1 MRQGLRDE
9 IAHELSEAVVNV
21 IRGIG
26 TSRAAAD
33 GQAALR
39 RGMQTA
45 SRYAGDLTEDAL
57 DEGRRFVRYANRE
70 MRDHPMAA
78 FGAGL
83 AIGALVGMMIAHRP
97 NTIDSQ

>member
-9 IAHELSEAVVNV
+9 IANELSEAVVNV
-21 IRGIG
+21 IRGLG
-26 TSRAAAD
+26 SSKGVVE

-39 RGMQTA
+39 QGLRGA
-45 SRYAGDLTEDAL
+45 SRYAGDLTDDAL
-57 DEGRRFVRYANRE
+57 DEGRKFVRFANRE
-70 MRDHPMAA
+70 LRDHPMAA

-97 NTIDSQ
+97 EGDS